1 MQNKLDLS
9 LEKIDQA
16 KSLARNIASPI
27 QEFIDKHT
35 TDTVER
41 ATLRVLGA
49 DGIDTNKVP
58 VPNLAV
64 SSIKEHLSCG
74 ATRYYVNAMLKKD
87 ISASELNDAIADG
100 IDISTL
106 EFVDFAHIEEKAEKL
121 ILKYSSRVR
130 ENVDYRNRK
139 QDEYE

>member
-1 MQNKLDLS
+1 MRNKLSLS
-9 LEKIDQA
+9 QETIDYA

-87 ISASELNDAIADG
+87 ISSSELNDAN
-100 IDISTL
+100 
-106 EFVDFAHIEEKAEKL
+106 
-121 ILKYSSRVR
+121 ILKKKPKNLS
-130 ENVDYRNRK
+130 
-139 QDEYE
+139 

>member
-9 LEKIDQA
+9 LEKIDYA
-16 KSLARNIASPI
+16 KSLARNIANPYTRVVD
-27 QEFIDKHT
+27 QHT

-49 DGIDTNKVP
+49 DGINADKVP

-64 SSIKEHLSCG
+64 SSVKEYLSNG

-87 ISASELNDAIADG
+87 YFCFG
-100 IDISTL
+100 I
-106 EFVDFAHIEEKAEKL
+106 E
-121 ILKYSSRVR
+121 
-130 ENVDYRNRK
+130 
-139 QDEYE
+139 